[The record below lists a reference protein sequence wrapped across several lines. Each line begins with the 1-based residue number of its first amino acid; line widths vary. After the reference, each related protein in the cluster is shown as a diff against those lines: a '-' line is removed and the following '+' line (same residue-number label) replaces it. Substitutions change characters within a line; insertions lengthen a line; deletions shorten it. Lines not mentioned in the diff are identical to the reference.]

1 MSSGGCFYTS
11 RTAEG
16 ARKGGDTQRQPAE
29 THREEERQDKSE
41 EYLKCSGKTERDIS
55 KRSAVPVN
63 VNHAGK
69 VVV

>member
-1 MSSGGCFYTS
+1 M
-11 RTAEG
+11 
-16 ARKGGDTQRQPAE
+16 E
-29 THREEERQDKSE
+29 THRGSQQKHREEERQEDKSE

-63 VNHAGK
+63 VNHAGG